1 MSIEI
6 MTEVWK
12 HAPCAENDLLV
23 LLAIADSAN
32 DERECWPGLRAIA
45 RKTRITLKESLLIV
59 GELELQGF
67 IEIEHR
73 KDARRS
79 KLSNKYRVRK
89 VEEWLLLWAYN
100 HLNAS
105 TQPSIVGGVSNSPS
119 TGNRVFPTKGGLET
133 VVFPS
138 KGGLETESSLEP
150 KVNHNTSVARKQA
163 PPKAPKATPTPKPMR
178 LPDDVYKYQAKHIAQ
193 YQSEHSTSL
202 DALVVAW
209 GGLYRHI
216 TEMPLY
222 DARQFVVAHQDL
234 ERMSI
239 PPSDFGAIITTTRTK
254 FAWRLLRGGHVNP
267 SDIGATITD
276 YLQAKQ
282 AQPSTSTSQADAQA
296 EHAYREMF
304 GKDMPHA

>member
-1 MSIEI
+1 MSIKV
-6 MTEVWK
+6 MVEVWDY
-12 HAPCAENDLLV
+12 APFMGTELLV
-23 LLAIADSAN
+23 LVALADNAN
-32 DERECWPGLRAIA
+32 DSRECFPGLKHVA
-45 RKTRITLKESLLIV
+45 RKARITIRQSINVLQEIA
-59 GELELQGF
+59 LQGV
-67 IEIEHR
+67 ITITPR
-73 KDARRS
+73 KDG
-79 KLSNKYRVRK
+79 KHGNMSNMYYIKPVH
-89 VEEWLLLWAYN
+89 EWDLLTEYHKDN
-100 HLNAS
+100 
-105 TQPSIVGGVSNSPS
+105 PSETSNTPLVKPATLPHYTSE
-119 TGNRVFPTKGGLET
+119 GENVI
-133 VVFPS
+133 
-138 KGGLETESSLEP
+138 EP
-150 KVNHNTSVARKQA
+150 KENPKINHNTSAGAAKA

-234 ERMSI
+234 ERMNI

-254 FAWRLLRGGHVNP
+254 FAWRLLKGGRVNP